1 MDISTKHQNLKFNGY
16 WDDLVGGNTG
26 QYKEAVIDR
35 LLQEKRDVPSA
46 KLLDIGC
53 GTCDLL
59 FKYYKNL
66 KSESVSFVDYDEQI
80 IQSMKQNYPQDYAF
94 WYVQDIFKL
103 KDWKESFDLVFM
115 LDMLHEIYSFYGRF
129 NRDVTLSVDHDLGMK
144 FVKEALSN
152 IVTLLNP
159 KGGIIITDNVLC
171 EENQMIKVKVRTDK
185 VKQAIQYFVENYPS
199 RIFNIQIDE
208 DNVFEV
214 NSRDFCILLTQYNK
228 IKRGDLDRFQ
238 IERMEI
244 HQYMTLKEY
253 EEIFVSFGMK
263 TDVVIGTPTD
273 AKEEWNQDFEI
284 VEGLDAMPEKRVTL
298 LAQKK

>member
-53 GTCDLL
+53 GTRDLL